1 MSRNTK
7 TQKNSRSNHSMHIK
21 CDRYILNFTI
31 AMAIFGAIM
40 IFDASVYKAN
50 ESFQDPFHF
59 LKLQMIWLLLGAI
72 FAITMYF
79 WDYKKLLKLSPII
92 FAFTIISLIA
102 VLIFAPEIN
111 GSRRWFSIGNL
122 PQIQPAE
129 FAKIAVILYLS
140 RWLGA
145 KKNLSSHSTNDF
157 RNIFFKTLISFCIL
171 ISLIIL
177 PIFLEPDL
185 GTTVIIAIT
194 AFAMFFATSDEKKH
208 RRYTALVLILV
219 FLPLG
224 LIASI
229 LEPYRI
235 KRIATFM
242 HLLVTGEV
250 SDPQQ
255 TGYQIQQ
262 ILIGI
267 GSGGLFGTGFGQSRQ
282 RFGYLVENTAFT
294 DSIFAV
300 ILEEIGFLGGT
311 ILVGSWILFLWRGL
325 KIAENAPDKQGRMLA
340 LGITVWLT
348 LQAFINMAANIGLI
362 PLTGIPLPLLTYGG
376 SSTIVTLIGIGILLN
391 VSKHSSKNINEK

>member
-1 MSRNTK
+1 MSRNITK
-7 TQKNSRSNHSMHIK
+7 TKNTKGKPSLHLK
-21 CDRYILNFTI
+21 CDKYILNFTI
-31 AMAIFGAIM
+31 AMAIFGAIL

-50 ESFQDPFHF
+50 ESFNDPFHF
-59 LKLQMIWLLLGAI
+59 LKLQAIWLLLGAI
-72 FAITMYF
+72 FAVVMYF
-79 WDYKKLLKLSPII
+79 YDYKKLLKLSPLI

-111 GSRRWFSIGNL
+111 GSRRWFSFGGL

-129 FAKIAVILYLS
+129 FAKVATILYLA
-140 RWLGA
+140 RWLGGD
-145 KKNLSSHSTNDF
+145 KNSLSHSGNTF
-157 RNIFFKTLISFCIL
+157 KNIFFKTLISFCIL
-171 ISLIIL
+171 ICLIII

-185 GTTVIIAIT
+185 GTTVIIAVT
-194 AFAMFFATSDEKKH
+194 AFAMFFATSDEKRH

-219 FLPLG
+219 FVPLG

-340 LGITVWLT
+340 LGITIWLT

-376 SSTIVTLIGIGILLN
+376 SSTIVTLMGIGILLN
-391 VSKHSSKNINEK
+391 ISKYSSKNKNEK

>member
-7 TQKNSRSNHSMHIK
+7 IQKNSKINRSKHVK
-21 CDRYILNFTI
+21 CDKYILNFTI

-59 LKLQMIWLLLGAI
+59 LKLQAIWLLLGAI
-72 FAITMYF
+72 FATIMYF
-79 WDYKKLLKLSPII
+79 WHYKKLLKLSPII
-92 FAFTIISLIA
+92 FAITIISLIA

-111 GSRRWFSIGNL
+111 GSRRWFSIGGL

-129 FAKIAVILYLS
+129 FAKISVILYLS

-145 KKNLSSHSTNDF
+145 KKNPSSHSDQEFKST
-157 RNIFFKTLISFCIL
+157 FFKTLISFCIL

-177 PIFLEPDL
+177 PIFFEPDL
-185 GTTVIIAIT
+185 GTTVIIAVT

-208 RRYTALVLILV
+208 RRYTALILILV